1 VKTLTEHAMHRLV
14 VCLLMLISAFASPLA
29 IGQEYPNRPI
39 TFIYPYAAGSALD
52 SAWRRILEET
62 SKHLGQQIIVDNRP
76 GAGGRIGF
84 NAIVNARADGYTIG
98 QGSNVL
104 SVFQPL
110 IDPVNFGVKVHEHY
124 TPIVLGVEIHLV
136 LVARPNAPFRSVKEL
151 VAAGKASPGKQNG
164 GSAGIGTGTHLGL
177 ALLNRMAG
185 IDIVHVP
192 YKGNAPA
199 LQGLMGGEIDL
210 MFTDVAAVP
219 HVQSGRLIA
228 LGVGSTQR
236 WSAFPGVPTIAESGL
251 QGFRNS
257 SWSGVVGPP
266 GLPAPIMRRLNQA
279 FNDALNA
286 PALRSRLEAD
296 GWTIIGGA
304 PEAVTARVTEE
315 TEVFRPIIRD
325 ANIKIQ

>member
-1 VKTLTEHAMHRLV
+1 MRGIVT
-14 VCLLMLISAFASPLA
+14 CLLMLITAFASPFA
-29 IGQEYPNRPI
+29 VGQEYPNRPI

-62 SKHLGQQIIVDNRP
+62 SKHLGQQIILDNRP

-84 NAIVNARADGYTIG
+84 NAIVNARPDGYTIG

-110 IDPVNFGVKVHEHY
+110 MDPANFGVKVGEHY

-136 LVARPNAPFRSVKEL
+136 LVARPNAPFRSVQEL
-151 VAAGKASPGKQNG
+151 VAAGRANPGKQNG
-164 GSAGIGTGTHLGL
+164 GSAGVGTGTHLGL
-177 ALLNRMAG
+177 ALLNRLAG
-185 IDIVHVP
+185 IEIVHVP

-219 HVQSGRLIA
+219 FVQSGRLIPLA
-228 LGVGSTQR
+228 VGSAQR
-236 WSAFPGVPTIAESGL
+236 WGAFPGVPTIAESGL
-251 QGFRNS
+251 PGFRNS

-266 GLPAPIMRRLNQA
+266 GLPAPIVRRLNRA
-279 FNDALNA
+279 FNDALSA
-286 PALRSRLEAD
+286 PGLRTRLEAD

-304 PEAVTARVTEE
+304 PEAVGARIAEE

-325 ANIKIQ
+325 ANIKIE